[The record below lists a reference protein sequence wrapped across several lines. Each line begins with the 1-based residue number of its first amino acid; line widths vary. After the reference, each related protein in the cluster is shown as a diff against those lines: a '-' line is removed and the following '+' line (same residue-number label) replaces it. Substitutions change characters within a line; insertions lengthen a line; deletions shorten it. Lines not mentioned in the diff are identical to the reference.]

1 MEGSEGE
8 CVWEV
13 CIESIGAC
21 ILIRLGEL
29 QMDAQIEEALK
40 LFNVEEEEENRHGK
54 DEKKRSME
62 KKGDSS
68 VKKSR

>member
-1 MEGSEGE
+1 
-8 CVWEV
+8 
-13 CIESIGAC
+13 
-21 ILIRLGEL
+21 
-29 QMDAQIEEALK
+29 MDSQNEEAVK
-40 LFNVEEEEENRHGK
+40 FFNVEEEEENRHGK